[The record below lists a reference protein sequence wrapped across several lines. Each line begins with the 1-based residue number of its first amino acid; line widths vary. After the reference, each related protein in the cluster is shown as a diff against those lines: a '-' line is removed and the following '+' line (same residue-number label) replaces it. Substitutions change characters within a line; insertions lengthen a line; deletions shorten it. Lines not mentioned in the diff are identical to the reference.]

1 MTLSSSA
8 CEMLLFLKGRFQIL
22 QEQLASTIFSAIWKD
37 LAKAL
42 NKFIYDEVGNFLYNR
57 FWQNHRQTIYQTLNL
72 IGFFCSKTFPKST
85 FEVNLLEQV
94 MVCAQWILW
103 YLDKL
108 KIKVFFLLR
117 TISGVLQGLYF
128 HRLSWSVIS
137 MKEVQRSYSL
147 TSQRIF
153 SHYFWNTH
161 RNQRISLKS
170 KLLKAWPS

>member
-42 NKFIYDEVGNFLYNR
+42 NKFIYNEVGNFLYNR

-94 MVCAQWILW
+94 MVCASEF
-103 YLDKL
+103 Y
-108 KIKVFFLLR
+108 
-117 TISGVLQGLYF
+117 GV
-128 HRLSWSVIS
+128 
-137 MKEVQRSYSL
+137 
-147 TSQRIF
+147 
-153 SHYFWNTH
+153 
-161 RNQRISLKS
+161 
-170 KLLKAWPS
+170 

>member
-42 NKFIYDEVGNFLYNR
+42 NKFIYNEVGN
-57 FWQNHRQTIYQTLNL
+57 FWQNHRQTIYQSLNL

-94 MVCAQWILW
+94 MVCASEF
-103 YLDKL
+103 Y
-108 KIKVFFLLR
+108 
-117 TISGVLQGLYF
+117 GV
-128 HRLSWSVIS
+128 
-137 MKEVQRSYSL
+137 
-147 TSQRIF
+147 
-153 SHYFWNTH
+153 
-161 RNQRISLKS
+161 
-170 KLLKAWPS
+170 